1 MISMP
6 KSNAFSMI
14 CVAYKQRRKESNG
27 CFPLME
33 SKALL
38 NIDCFS
44 QFFFAGDTMEHNKLC
59 SLRGGSMST
68 FPCRMCSTTS
78 KNLDNPANVPN
89 DKLTIGSK
97 IKEL

>member
-1 MISMP
+1 M
-6 KSNAFSMI
+6 FSI
-14 CVAYKQRRKESNG
+14 DGKQSSTEYRL
-27 CFPLME
+27 FVLV
-33 SKALL
+33 L
-38 NIDCFS
+38 
-44 QFFFAGDTMEHNKLC
+44 FFAGDTMEHNKLC